1 MSLEKILQRIVDD
14 AQAEAERIIQE
25 NKMKAEE
32 IKEKSRQEAS
42 ELANSLLEMS
52 ERKANLEASRLI
64 TQTRLEGKLN
74 LLSSKK
80 KLIEE
85 VLERAFQSEG
95 LREKRMKKEVVL
107 KEGKREEFFD
117 EEKLKD
123 ELRPLLEGY
132 IAKVL
137 KI

>member
-25 NKMKAEE
+25 NKMKGEE

-42 ELANSLLEMS
+42 ELADSLLEKS

-64 TQTRLEGKLN
+64 TQARLEGRLN

-85 VLERAFQSEG
+85 VLERAFQIEG
-95 LREKRMKKEVVL
+95 LQERRMKKEIVL
-107 KEGKREEFFD
+107 KDGKREESFD

>member
-25 NKMKAEE
+25 NKMKGEE

-42 ELANSLLEMS
+42 ELADSLLEMS

-64 TQTRLEGKLN
+64 TQARLEGRLN

-85 VLERAFQSEG
+85 VLERAFQIEG
-95 LREKRMKKEVVL
+95 LQEKRMKKEIVL
-107 KEGKREEFFD
+107 KEGKREESFD

>member
-1 MSLEKILQRIVDD
+1 MSLEKILEKIMDD

-32 IKEKSRQEAS
+32 VKEKSCQEAS
-42 ELANSLLEMS
+42 ELAHSLLEMG

-64 TQTRLEGKLN
+64 TKARLEGKLS
-74 LLSSKK
+74 LLNSKK
-80 KLIEE
+80 ELIED
-85 VLERAFQSEG
+85 VLERAFQKEG

-117 EEKLKD
+117 EEKLKA

-132 IAKVL
+132 IAKIL

>member
-14 AQAEAERIIQE
+14 AQVEAERIIQE

-42 ELANSLLEMS
+42 ELAYSLLEMS

-64 TQTRLEGKLN
+64 TQARMEGKLN

>member
-25 NKMKAEE
+25 NKMKGEE

-42 ELANSLLEMS
+42 ELADSLLEKS

-64 TQTRLEGKLN
+64 TQARLEGRLN

-85 VLERAFQSEG
+85 VLERAFQIEG
-95 LREKRMKKEVVL
+95 LQEKRMKKEIVL
-107 KEGKREEFFD
+107 KDGKREESFD